1 MRNSI
6 TTDWVAKQV
15 WSSGA
20 IVAGAAGAVTG
31 QGARVIDLTSAST
44 NSAILQNVEWG
55 TGSTGAFVKGTGFD
69 CDEIVF
75 VCSAD
80 CGGTTTATVTFQ
92 VVEHTAATI
101 TSNRLASATNVT
113 GAAITITASDEH
125 KTGLIRL
132 RMDRG
137 TVTKRYLSVNVEAA
151 TTDAVA
157 ATCTAMLHVGSG
169 QVAVTQD
176 LAAVSVE

>member
-1 MRNSI
+1 MKNSI
-6 TTDWVAKQV
+6 HNDWVAKQV

-31 QGARVIDLTSAST
+31 QGARVIDLQSGST
-44 NSAILQNVEWG
+44 NSAILQNVQHG
-55 TGSTGAFVKGTGFD
+55 TGSTGAFVQGTGFD
-69 CDEIVF
+69 CDEITF

-101 TSNRLASATNVT
+101 TSNRLASATNVS
-113 GAAITITASDEH
+113 GATVTITASDEH
-125 KTGLIRL
+125 KTGLITLRL
-132 RMDRG
+132 DRG

-157 ATCTAMLHVGSG
+157 ATCTALLHVGTG
-169 QVAVTQD
+169 QVPVTQD
-176 LAAVSVE
+176 LTAVLVE